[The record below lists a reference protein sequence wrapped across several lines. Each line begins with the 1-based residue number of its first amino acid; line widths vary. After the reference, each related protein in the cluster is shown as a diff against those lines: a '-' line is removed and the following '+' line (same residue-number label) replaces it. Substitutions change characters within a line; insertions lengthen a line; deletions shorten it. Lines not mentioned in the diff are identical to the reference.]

1 MARRLKTYQTSLGF
15 FDLAVAAP
23 SMKAAA
29 QAWGSKTNDRT
40 ALKIVLIVL
49 SALIAALF
57 LPSPALA
64 GSNAPQSCD
73 LPPKAPVLVNVTESG
88 AKGDGKTDDTAAIQA
103 AIDTVAGS
111 KGTVFL
117 PDGTYMVA
125 VEREQGLNLKSSMTL
140 KLSRSA
146 TIKAMPTKDSH
157 YALLRVAGA
166 SNVWITGGTL
176 EGERDQHR
184 GKSGEWGMGLH
195 IGKGAKNITVSG
207 LRSRNMWG
215 DGFYV
220 QDAEDVRF
228 CSVVAENNRRQGM
241 SVIQADG
248 LLVLNSVFKNTHG
261 TRPSAGIDFEPD
273 KESQEIKK
281 VRIERSKFIDN
292 AGPGILVAGKKARV
306 SQMQMTGNLFRGNR
320 AFKVENAPGVAAGIC
335 GNRQSSP
342 QVQTSDGFNAYSEPV
357 EIVSLQT
364 ACGESGFVLNREKR
378 KKNKKGD

>member
-1 MARRLKTYQTSLGF
+1 
-15 FDLAVAAP
+15 
-23 SMKAAA
+23 
-29 QAWGSKTNDRT
+29 
-40 ALKIVLIVL
+40 
-49 SALIAALF
+49 
-57 LPSPALA
+57 
-64 GSNAPQSCD
+64 
-73 LPPKAPVLVNVTESG
+73 
-88 AKGDGKTDDTAAIQA
+88 
-103 AIDTVAGS
+103 
-111 KGTVFL
+111 
-117 PDGTYMVA
+117 
-125 VEREQGLNLKSSMTL
+125 
-140 KLSRSA
+140 
-146 TIKAMPTKDSH
+146 
-157 YALLRVAGA
+157 
-166 SNVWITGGTL
+166 
-176 EGERDQHR
+176 
-184 GKSGEWGMGLH
+184 
-195 IGKGAKNITVSG
+195 
-207 LRSRNMWG
+207 
-215 DGFYV
+215 
-220 QDAEDVRF
+220 
-228 CSVVAENNRRQGM
+228 M